1 VDKPKIDLSRLG
13 YSPDD
18 FPKMTGGAI
27 SRTRVFE
34 GLRTGKLKGKKAGQ
48 RTIITPEEAKKYIDS
63 LPDWKPNT
71 EPDAA

>member
-1 VDKPKIDLSRLG
+1 MDKPKFDLSRLG

-27 SRTRVFE
+27 SRTRVYE
-34 GLRTGKLKGKKAGQ
+34 ALRSGRLKAKKAGQ
-48 RTIITPEEAKKYIDS
+48 RTLITPEEAQRFIDS
-63 LPDWKPNT
+63 LSDWEPNA